1 MASTF
6 LTFFVSQ
13 FNSDVDAPTLTM
25 ATTTDYSI
33 VSPNTAVM
41 YVPISQIAGM
51 FQFKT
56 SSTSIT
62 SGADVYSSPNTLYKF
77 NYVPGIFLANF
88 ATALMDK
95 NLSSTSGYVTAD
107 DTIGFSY
114 VKYIAQETTG
124 NRNSYLNFFGF
135 SDAISSINTSVHSK
149 ITTTFN
155 TISTDNTAE
164 GITKTS
170 TKSNPTYRLL
180 EQFGDKLAMN
190 LTPPRFT
197 SELLTNAVNS
207 FQDIPL
213 KVGDK
218 IIFKLILNSPS
229 NQRTAINPNN
239 TNTTPIPPMETLL
252 QINLVEP

>member
-33 VSPNTAVM
+33 VSPNTAVLF
-41 YVPISQIAGM
+41 VPIAQVAGM

-56 SSTSIT
+56 STVMS
-62 SGADVYSSPNTLYKF
+62 SGADVYTSPNTLYRF
-77 NYVPGIFLANF
+77 NYIPGTFSANF

-95 NLSSTSGYVTAD
+95 SLSSTSGYVTAD
-107 DTIGFSY
+107 DSIGFSY

-135 SDAISSINTSVHSK
+135 SEAISSINTSVHSK

-190 LTPPRFT
+190 ITPARFT
-197 SELLTNAVNS
+197 TELLSSANGS

-213 KVGDK
+213 KIGDK
-218 IIFKLILNSPS
+218 IIFKLILNAPS

-239 TNTTPIPPMETLL
+239 TNTTTIPPMETLL
-252 QINLVEP
+252 QINLV

>member
-6 LTFFVSQ
+6 LTFFVNQ

-33 VSPNTAVM
+33 VSPNTAVLF
-41 YVPISQIAGM
+41 VPIAQFAGM

-56 SSTSIT
+56 STVMT
-62 SGADVYSSPNTLYKF
+62 SGADVYTSPNTLYRF
-77 NYVPGIFLANF
+77 NYIPGTFSANF

-95 NLSSTSGYVTAD
+95 SLSSTSGYVTAD
-107 DTIGFSY
+107 DSIGFSY

-135 SDAISSINTSVHSK
+135 SEAISSINTSVHSK

-190 LTPPRFT
+190 ITPARFT
-197 SELLTNAVNS
+197 SELLASANGS

-218 IIFKLILNSPS
+218 IIFKLILNAPS

-239 TNTTPIPPMETLL
+239 TNTTTIPPMETLL
-252 QINLVEP
+252 QINLV